1 MNIVILDG
9 EAANPG
15 DISWA
20 PLEALGDLTVYGD
33 TPRGLIL
40 PRAKDAEALIVNRS
54 ALDRETLEQ
63 LPKLRFIGTLATGYN
78 TIDIQ
83 AARERG
89 IPVCNVPF
97 YCAETVAQHA
107 FSLLLCLCGNVHR
120 YSELVR
126 AGRWTEA
133 VSLNQGACPL
143 FELTGKTLGIL
154 GYGGIG
160 SRMAALGLALGMK
173 VLLHSRTPREA
184 PAGCRW
190 TELEELFT
198 ESDAVSIH
206 CPLTPETRGLV
217 DKRLLARMKP
227 TSFLINTSRGPV
239 VNSRDLADALN
250 AGRLAGAGLDVLSK
264 EPPEPDDPLLTAKNC
279 VITPHIAWAS
289 KEARERLVRAA
300 AENLRQFLEGSP
312 QNTVN

>member
-78 TIDIQ
+78 TIDTK

-97 YCAETVAQHA
+97 YCAETAAQHA

-190 TELEELFT
+190 TELEELFS

-289 KEARERLVRAA
+289 KEARERLVQAA
-300 AENLRQFLEGSP
+300 AENLRKFLEGSP